1 MGRATTMTKAEIE
14 TQRLKHMAKNA
25 PAEYL
30 TKKDYQYVLK
40 WLSKAEMHARN
51 EQWGACYYCAN
62 KAAQRALILFKDETI
77 DWIKKGMKEE

>member
-1 MGRATTMTKAEIE
+1 MGKSITMTKAEVE
-14 TQRLKHMAKNA
+14 AQRLKHMAKNA

-62 KAAQRALILFKDETI
+62 KAAQRALILCKNKTI
-77 DWIKKGMKEE
+77 NWRKRSS